1 MGLSVVK
8 HLVEQ
13 GWNVMIVDYNKEG
26 GHKIAQDLG
35 DKVLFTHADVSDYDQ
50 QAKAFVAT
58 WKQWS
63 RLDFVFANA
72 GIIDRVNF
80 YEPAKER
87 EDGAPVK
94 PNTAALD
101 ICLTGVVYSAYLAL
115 HYFRKN
121 PDKAGKLVSTA
132 SMAGLYPSLSL
143 PVYTSAKHG
152 VVGITRCLAQKLEAL
167 GEPITVNCVCPGAVA
182 TNISDGPI
190 TDDMAKVL
198 TPQSTIVRAVD
209 GFLTDSSKNGVVA
222 ECSINNIHY
231 RAQPDWGDEMAK
243 QVMTGFS

>member
-72 GIIDRVNF
+72 VS
-80 YEPAKER
+80 
-87 EDGAPVK
+87 
-94 PNTAALD
+94 AAL
-101 ICLTGVVYSAYLAL
+101 LSFAVVL
-115 HYFRKN
+115 H
-121 PDKAGKLVSTA
+121 
-132 SMAGLYPSLSL
+132 
-143 PVYTSAKHG
+143 
-152 VVGITRCLAQKLEAL
+152 
-167 GEPITVNCVCPGAVA
+167 VA
-182 TNISDGPI
+182 F
-190 TDDMAKVL
+190 
-198 TPQSTIVRAVD
+198 
-209 GFLTDSSKNGVVA
+209 FLFDFFFG
-222 ECSINNIHY
+222 
-231 RAQPDWGDEMAK
+231 
-243 QVMTGFS
+243 